1 MSKEDAENLTTL
13 HQYIL
18 DTIRQEYEYN
28 LSQQIYVSRKAWLSV
43 ISAKEEI
50 IQIINQAF
58 NEAHSSYSEFAVKIF
73 ELYLKK
79 IYLLLKIFRF
89 IEK

>member
-1 MSKEDAENLTTL
+1 ML
-13 HQYIL
+13 
-18 DTIRQEYEYN
+18 
-28 LSQQIYVSRKAWLSV
+28 V
-43 ISAKEEI
+43 AKLGYLLFLQKKI

-79 IYLLLKIFRF
+79 DVPAIKKSLDLLRSELNREVFYLES
-89 IEK
+89 EK